1 MNPWRAS
8 SRCRQNCHLVKLHNA
23 DVKHTV
29 QLVFVQ
35 FDVVTDGHTIFP
47 AIIEKIG
54 IVAVTT
60 KAPIFKYRN
69 ILSYMLHPI

>member
-1 MNPWRAS
+1 M
-8 SRCRQNCHLVKLHNA
+8 VKLHN
-23 DVKHTV
+23 DYVNHTV
-29 QLVFVQ
+29 QSVFVQ
-35 FDVVTDGHTIFP
+35 FDVVTDWHTIFP

-60 KAPIFKYRN
+60 KAPVFKYRN

>member
-1 MNPWRAS
+1 M
-8 SRCRQNCHLVKLHNA
+8 QF
-23 DVKHTV
+23 
-29 QLVFVQ
+29 VFVQ
-35 FDVVTDGHTIFP
+35 FDVVTDWHTIFP

-60 KAPIFKYRN
+60 KAPVFKYRN

>member
-1 MNPWRAS
+1 MI
-8 SRCRQNCHLVKLHNA
+8 RCRQNCHLVKLHSDN
-23 DVKHTV
+23 VNYIV
-29 QLVFVQ
+29 QFVFVQ

-60 KAPIFKYRN
+60 KAPVFKYRN

>member
-1 MNPWRAS
+1 M
-8 SRCRQNCHLVKLHNA
+8 QF
-23 DVKHTV
+23 
-29 QLVFVQ
+29 VFVQ

-60 KAPIFKYRN
+60 KALVFKYRN

>member
-1 MNPWRAS
+1 MI
-8 SRCRQNCHLVKLHNA
+8 RCRQNCHLVKLHSS
-23 DVKHTV
+23 DVNHIV
-29 QLVFVQ
+29 QFVFVQ
-35 FDVVTDGHTIFP
+35 FDVVTDWHTIFP

-60 KAPIFKYRN
+60 KALVFKYRN